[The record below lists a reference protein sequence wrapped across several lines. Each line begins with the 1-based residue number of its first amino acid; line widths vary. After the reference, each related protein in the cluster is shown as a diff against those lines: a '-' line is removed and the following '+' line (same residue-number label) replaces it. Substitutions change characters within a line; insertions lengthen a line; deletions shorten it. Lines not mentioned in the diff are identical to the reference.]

1 MSSHQFRGG
10 INILHTPTLYVSN
23 RGGTSGIYTMAG
35 NDLNGG
41 VASIMLIGGTA
52 SSNIPMT
59 SYGMYVQDD
68 WRLNNRVT
76 VNLGLRYDVV
86 SGMVLDQTSQN
97 FANMQAA
104 GLTGRFEGT
113 LLEDFGKSPR
123 ADRDNLQPRLGVV
136 WDVRGDG
143 RDLLRSGWGIYTD
156 HAYTNLNNLTASL
169 EGSGIVMQAN
179 CSPTQLSST
188 CGPQGFLKTDGS
200 LFTIYD
206 PIESIGLPLLTPTT
220 GEVVSPR
227 LEEPY
232 SYQTNLGWWH
242 QLDRATSFSVDFVH
256 VSGHDLNLRL
266 RPNVDI
272 NPSPTVTERYLAGV
286 GVTPNTSSFKTAI
299 SEGRSQYVAGI
310 FAVRRRISTVLDLDA
325 SYTLSSS
332 KSDVG
337 TAADELTQNL
347 LQNIYDPFSS
357 FQLGP
362 STRTDARHRVTVS
375 AIAQL
380 PYDFR
385 VSSILWYRSALPVT
399 TLEGIDL
406 NGDGVNN
413 DHTPIAYRFT
423 GLNDD
428 GSASYEEMG
437 PCETVNCSRRA
448 PFSQLDL
455 RISRSFK
462 LFGTARI
469 EAFAEVF
476 NLFNARNPFINTS
489 TTRMGITPP
498 ATTPEPLSTF
508 MQPIAYAG
516 DAGQRQQRV
525 GQLGFRLTF

>member
-1 MSSHQFRGG
+1 
-10 INILHTPTLYVSN
+10 
-23 RGGTSGIYTMAG
+23 
-35 NDLNGG
+35 
-41 VASIMLIGGTA
+41 
-52 SSNIPMT
+52 
-59 SYGMYVQDD
+59 
-68 WRLNNRVT
+68 
-76 VNLGLRYDVV
+76 
-86 SGMVLDQTSQN
+86 
-97 FANMQAA
+97 
-104 GLTGRFEGT
+104 
-113 LLEDFGKSPR
+113 
-123 ADRDNLQPRLGVV
+123 
-136 WDVRGDG
+136 
-143 RDLLRSGWGIYTD
+143 
-156 HAYTNLNNLTASL
+156 
-169 EGSGIVMQAN
+169 
-179 CSPTQLSST
+179 
-188 CGPQGFLKTDGS
+188 
-200 LFTIYD
+200 
-206 PIESIGLPLLTPTT
+206 
-220 GEVVSPR
+220 
-227 LEEPY
+227 
-232 SYQTNLGWWH
+232 
-242 QLDRATSFSVDFVH
+242 
-256 VSGHDLNLRL
+256 
-266 RPNVDI
+266 
-272 NPSPTVTERYLAGV
+272 
-286 GVTPNTSSFKTAI
+286 VTPNTSSFKTAI

-476 NLFNARNPFINTS
+476 NLFNARNPFISTS

-498 ATTPEPLSTF
+498 ATTPEQLSTF

-516 DAGQRQQRV
+516 DAGQREQRV